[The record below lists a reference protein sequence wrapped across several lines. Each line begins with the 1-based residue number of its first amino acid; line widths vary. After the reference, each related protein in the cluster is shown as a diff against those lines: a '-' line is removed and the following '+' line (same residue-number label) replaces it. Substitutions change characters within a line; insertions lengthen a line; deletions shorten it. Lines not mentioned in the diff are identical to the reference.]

1 MCTIEYMLTTRRLSC
16 PLIHLKEDLIILL
29 LLSFINSIICFTQE
43 WYLAEKLLKIV
54 EKLS

>member
-1 MCTIEYMLTTRRLSC
+1 MYTIEYMLTTRRLSC
-16 PLIHLKEDLIILL
+16 PLIHLKEDLITLL
-29 LLSFINSIICFTQE
+29 LLSFIDSIICFTQE